1 MNKLKIAVAALIIA
15 AGTFGAFAFSDANN
29 VEPVTEEAPTIYW
42 YGNQG
47 NGIYVQLSGQPNPLN
62 CQNPDNFPCTI
73 SSEEDLAGFEYDD
86 RPADAEESPENR
98 VYTGI

>member
-42 YGNQG
+42 YGN
-47 NGIYVQLSGQPNPLN
+47 NGDGTYRYLPNGVTGDCEEPAS
-62 CQNPDNFPCTI
+62 NPCKVS
-73 SSEEDLAGFEYDD
+73 SSELHQGGFSVQDM
-86 RPADAEESPENR
+86 PSDANPEGGNFKY
-98 VYTGI
+98 VD